1 MQTWMPF
8 EWIAAIRF
16 LREGRTQSLLIIVGV
31 GVGVAVIV
39 FMSALLSG
47 LQGNLIK
54 RTLSSQAHIVLLPF
68 EDAARPQ
75 SLSAN
80 TALNLQKQAQ
90 RLRSIDQWQQL
101 RDTLQTWPEVAAV
114 SPVASGPA
122 FAVRGDANKAVTLLG
137 IEPDRYNR
145 VIALAERL
153 TAGELRI
160 GAGEAL
166 IGTELAKDLGA
177 GVGDK
182 LRITTAAGVAETLTI
197 TGIFDLGNKGVNGR
211 NVYVGLRTGQTLL
224 DLVGGVSSIDLAL
237 YDLDGA
243 EALARR
249 ISTQTGLTADS
260 WIKSNAQFV
269 TALTSQRVSSNVI
282 RFFIGLS
289 VAFGIASVLV
299 VSVIQRSKEIGILRA
314 MGATQ
319 RQMLR
324 IFLLQGGIVGF
335 FGSLLGSLLA
345 GGFLMLWQL
354 LARNPDGTPMFVIGV
369 EPGLVAIAAGGASL
383 VGILAALLP
392 GGKTGSCGSNSW
404 LIRFSHCGASANLTA
419 QAKPKMKSCTA

>member
-1 MQTWMPF
+1 MKSWMPF
-8 EWIAAIRF
+8 EWIAALRF

-47 LQGNLIK
+47 LQVNLIK
-54 RTLSSQAHIVLLPF
+54 RTLSSQAHVVLLPP
-68 EDAARPQ
+68 EEIARPQ
-75 SLSAN
+75 NSAGN

-101 RDTLQTWPEVAAV
+101 RDRLQTWPEIAAI
-114 SPVASGPA
+114 SPIASGPA
-122 FAVRGDANKAVTLLG
+122 FAVRGDANKAITLLG
-137 IEPDRYNR
+137 IEPERYNR
-145 VIALAERL
+145 VISLAERMQ
-153 TAGELRI
+153 AGTLRV
-160 GAGEAL
+160 GSGEAV
-166 IGTELAKDLGA
+166 IGIELAKDLGA

-182 LRITTAAGVAETLTI
+182 LRLTTASGATETLTI
-197 TGIFDLGNKGVNGR
+197 TGLFDLGNKGVNAR
-211 NVYVGLRTGQTLL
+211 NVYVGLRTAQTLL

-237 YDLDGA
+237 HDIDAA
-243 EALARR
+243 ETLAAR
-249 ISTQTGLTADS
+249 ITRETGLTADS
-260 WIKSNAQFV
+260 WMRTNAQFV

-319 RQMLR
+319 AQMLR

-345 GGFLMLWQL
+345 WSLLLLWQL
-354 LARNPDGTPMFVIGV
+354 LARNPDGTPLFVIGV

-383 VGILAALLP
+383 VGILAALMPARRAARLDP
-392 GGKTGSCGSNSW
+392 VVA
-404 LIRFSHCGASANLTA
+404 IRG
-419 QAKPKMKSCTA
+419 